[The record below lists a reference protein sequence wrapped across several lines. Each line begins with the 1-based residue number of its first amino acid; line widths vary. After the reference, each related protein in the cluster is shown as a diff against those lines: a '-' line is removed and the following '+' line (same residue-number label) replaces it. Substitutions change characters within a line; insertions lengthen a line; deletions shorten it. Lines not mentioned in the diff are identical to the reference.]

1 MYISESHNNPVLICI
16 PFSSFRSKMNLFI
29 CVSIAVF
36 LAYPAFSINSG
47 VPWQNQKSAR
57 EINEAINSMPHNESK
72 KKNVL
77 LIQEVL

>member
-1 MYISESHNNPVLICI
+1 
-16 PFSSFRSKMNLFI
+16 MNLFI

-36 LAYPAFSINSG
+36 LAYPAFSINSS

-57 EINEAINSMPHNESK
+57 EINEAINNMPHNESK

>member
-1 MYISESHNNPVLICI
+1 
-16 PFSSFRSKMNLFI
+16 MNLFI

-57 EINEAINSMPHNESK
+57 EINEAINNMPHNESK
-72 KKNVL
+72 KKMSYLYRKSSNRTVFGDQENPVL
-77 LIQEVL
+77 I